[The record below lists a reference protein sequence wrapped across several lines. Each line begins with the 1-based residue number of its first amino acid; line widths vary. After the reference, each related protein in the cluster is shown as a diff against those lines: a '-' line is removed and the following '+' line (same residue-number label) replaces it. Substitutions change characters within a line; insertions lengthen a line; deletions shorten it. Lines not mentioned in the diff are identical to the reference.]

1 MIWTIFRKELK
12 DTLRDRRTV
21 MMMIVIPTLIFPLV
35 MNIFVSISAS
45 FNKEAAEKNV
55 KIGLYSDRTSRL
67 EEELF
72 MLPKALGK
80 REFVPMTDTLEMMEA
95 IRNDS

>member
-35 MNIFVSISAS
+35 MNIFVGVSAS
-45 FNKEAAEKNV
+45 FNKELKPS
-55 KIGLYSDRTSRL
+55 L
-67 EEELF
+67 
-72 MLPKALGK
+72 
-80 REFVPMTDTLEMMEA
+80 
-95 IRNDS
+95 